1 MIRVVSAVVERFYK
15 VYVED
20 ENDDMTD
27 TQILAKAK
35 EMILENEMDLD
46 DELDI
51 ESDDIRHME
60 YLYDL
65 ED

>member
-1 MIRVVSAVVERFYK
+1 MIRVVSTVVERFYK

-51 ESDDIRHME
+51 EPDDIRHME